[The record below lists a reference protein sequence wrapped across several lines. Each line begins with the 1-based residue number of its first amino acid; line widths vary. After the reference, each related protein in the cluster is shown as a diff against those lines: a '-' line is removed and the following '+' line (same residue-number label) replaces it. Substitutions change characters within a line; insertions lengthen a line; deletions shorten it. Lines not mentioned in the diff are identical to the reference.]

1 MNYLKNNSNANYL
14 KIKFLLFLFLLYFVN
29 IYSIS
34 SSSNEPLSPNE
45 LGETSTD
52 CSMQSCLE
60 KDALALW
67 LSLIQVCSG
76 TSANPYFLEI
86 NSNETII
93 DNIYSPI
100 VVGSLCAMSSI
111 ISLFIG
117 YNYAYF
123 YNNNRNKY
131 FLLKN

>member
-1 MNYLKNNSNANYL
+1 MNYDKYNNFLNSF
-14 KIKFLLFLFLLYFVN
+14 KIKLFIVLFLIKIIEILC
-29 IYSIS
+29 IS
-34 SSSNEPLSPNE
+34 SGANEAIPDNPLQ
-45 LGETSTD
+45 LIAKD
-52 CSMQSCLE
+52 CSMQMCIDRNGLS
-60 KDALALW
+60 LW
-67 LSLIQVCSG
+67 LSLQNVCSG